1 MTKTYSIK
9 IHGSEDPILKIEIEQ
24 PNDVEYTDIQ
34 WDSRTGLVTAKV
46 NNSEARKAIQ
56 YTGNSLGAIPPDPNG
71 FTAENVTG
79 ISFRYWY
86 Y

>member
-1 MTKTYSIK
+1 MTKTYNI
-9 IHGSEDPILKIEIEQ
+9 IQNGIPILSITIDQ
-24 PNDVEYTDIQ
+24 PTGVEYSDMQ
-34 WDSRTGLVTAKV
+34 WDSRTGLVTAKI
-46 NNSEARKAIQ
+46 NGGERKAIQ

>member
-1 MTKTYSIK
+1 MTKTYNI
-9 IHGSEDPILKIEIEQ
+9 IQNNAPILSITVDQ
-24 PNDVEYTDIQ
+24 PADVEYSNMQ
-34 WDSRTGLVTAKV
+34 WDSRTGLVTAEINGK
-46 NNSEARKAIQ
+46 RQAIQ

>member
-1 MTKTYSIK
+1 MTKTYNI
-9 IHGSEDPILKIEIEQ
+9 IQNGAPILSITVEQ
-24 PNDVEYTDIQ
+24 PEEVEYSDIQ
-34 WDSRTGLVTAKV
+34 WDSRTGLVTAEINGK
-46 NNSEARKAIQ
+46 RQAIQ